1 MGHLLLQSVQL
12 RSMRV
17 EMALPLT
24 RLGPVGVRLVEK
36 MVQVRLDRFQ
46 ARVEMAMPHRAEMA
60 GPLKQRAQAMRGDR
74 IHSEEAEAAVSKRL
88 RERVEQVEHLG
99 EAEAEALSLRAR
111 AELEP
116 MVR

>member
-1 MGHLLLQSVQL
+1 
-12 RSMRV
+12 MRL
-17 EMALPLT
+17 A
-24 RLGPVGVRLVEK
+24 EK
-36 MVQVRLDRFQ
+36 MAQVRLGRLQ
-46 ARVEMAMPHRAEMA
+46 ALVEMAMPHRAEPA
-60 GPLKQRAQAMRGDR
+60 GPLKQRVQAMQEDR